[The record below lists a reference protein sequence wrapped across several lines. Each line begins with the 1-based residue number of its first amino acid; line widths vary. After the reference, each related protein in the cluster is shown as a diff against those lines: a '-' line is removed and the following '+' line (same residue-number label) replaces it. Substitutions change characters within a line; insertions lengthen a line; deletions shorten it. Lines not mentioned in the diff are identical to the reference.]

1 MSRDLP
7 KGRDEQSIQK
17 SGKSW
22 FQTKGSTKALKG
34 LSGPPGIARKSVWPE
49 WVKERMIGDEVKE
62 HQDST
67 DVTQVE
73 RFKCFK

>member
-1 MSRDLP
+1 M
-7 KGRDEQSIQK
+7 
-17 SGKSW
+17 
-22 FQTKGSTKALKG
+22 KALKG
-34 LSGPPGIARKSVWPE
+34 LSGPPGIAKKSVWPE

-67 DVTQVE
+67 DVTQEE